1 MAEKKITIV
10 EKFAATVALLEGMEP
25 EIDWTPADAVE
36 FLNDRAEKAKSKPRE
51 RKVKPEAIEF
61 RNAIVEFLEGQN
73 EPVTAKTVGAALGA
87 STQKAGAHLRALVT
101 EGYVVA
107 NDGEKARDAKT
118 YELAR

>member
-25 EIDWTPADAVE
+25 EIEWTPADAVE

-61 RNAIVEFLEGQN
+61 RNAIVDFLEGQD
-73 EPVTAKTVGAALGA
+73 EPVTAKAVGAALGE
-87 STQKAGAHLRALVT
+87 STQKAGAHLRALVA
-101 EGYVVA
+101 EGRVVA
-107 NDGEKARDAKT
+107 HDGEKARDART